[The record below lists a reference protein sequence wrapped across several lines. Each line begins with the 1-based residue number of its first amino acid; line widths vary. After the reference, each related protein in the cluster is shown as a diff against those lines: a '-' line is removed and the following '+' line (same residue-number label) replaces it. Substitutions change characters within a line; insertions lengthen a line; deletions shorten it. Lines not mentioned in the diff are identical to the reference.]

1 MEFNKMEYK
10 KLFNEKCSAEVAHEL
25 IEEACGNVK
34 KQHMYISG
42 PFLQAEDRNR
52 NGRIYPLKL
61 IEREVKLFN
70 KLIENREALGELD
83 HPDYAEIKSK
93 ASAIRITQLAMD
105 KNLALGKAL
114 VLDTRNGKELQALL
128 EGGCKMGV
136 SSRGTGNLLEGNIVA
151 DDYHMITI
159 DAVHMPSA
167 QVAYTDA
174 IYESVQ
180 KTTEWVLNESL
191 GLYVETP
198 IGNNN
203 ADQMVGDVQVT
214 SPQKAEQI
222 AIATEKFNKRIDRK
236 GSKEI
241 REAFKEWFKTL

>member
-1 MEFNKMEYK
+1 MADFK
-10 KLFNEKCSAEVAHEL
+10 KLFNEQCSAPVDCNVL
-25 IEEACGNVK
+25 EESVGTMK

-52 NGRIYPLKL
+52 NGRIYPQKI

-70 KLIENREALGELD
+70 QLIESHEALGELD

-93 ASAIRITQLAMD
+93 ASAIRITELAMD

-159 DAVHMPSA
+159 DAVYMPSA
-167 QVAYTDA
+167 QAAYTDA

-180 KTTEWVLNESL
+180 QTTNWVLNESL
-191 GLYVETP
+191 GLYVEQSSENGVTS
-198 IGNNN
+198 N
-203 ADQMVGDVQVT
+203 ADEMVGDIQVT

-222 AIATEKFNKRIDRK
+222 VRATEVFNKRIDRK

-241 REAFKEWFKTL
+241 RDALKDWFKSL

>member
-1 MEFNKMEYK
+1 MAEFK
-10 KLFNEKCSAEVAHEL
+10 KLFNEQCNAPVDCNL
-25 IEEACGNVK
+25 LEEAVGSIK

-52 NGRIYPLKL
+52 NGRIYPQKI

-70 KLIENREALGELD
+70 QLIESHEALGELD

-93 ASAIRITQLAMD
+93 PSAIRITELAMD

-151 DDYHMITI
+151 DDYHMVTI
-159 DAVHMPSA
+159 DAVYMPSA
-167 QVAYTDA
+167 QVAYCDA
-174 IYESVQ
+174 MYESVQ
-180 KTTEWVLNESL
+180 RTTEWVLNESL
-191 GLYVETP
+191 GLYVERETE
-198 IGNNN
+198 NN
-203 ADQMVGDVQVT
+203 ADQMVNGIQVT
-214 SPQKAEQI
+214 SPEKAEQI
-222 AIATEKFNKRIDRK
+222 VRATEQFNKKIDRQ
-236 GSKEI
+236 GSKAI
-241 REAFKEWFKTL
+241 RDAFKDWFKTL